1 MVMNYINIMQKI
13 ISIYKI
19 QCNSTQKVYIGS
31 SYNTN
36 TRWICHRCLL
46 RKNKHHSSRLQKSWN
61 KYGENNFSFDIIEIL
76 PTSDFLIEREQFW
89 IDYYDSYNLGFNGRP
104 KAENNHHHVWT
115 DEQRAAQSKRMTGRK
130 INMTQEQKHLRSMQF
145 RGENNA
151 KSILN
156 EDSVRDIVL
165 MSNDGMNAM
174 AIGRRLGINHS
185 TVMDVLDRRTW
196 NHVTSGLDIKKTSP
210 KGSGHPNSK
219 LTENQVLEIKQR
231 IKNGET
237 QKNIAKDY
245 GISDR
250 TVGNIKRGE
259 SWSHLTV

>member
-1 MVMNYINIMQKI
+1 MNKI

-19 QCNSTQKVYIGS
+19 KCLKNKKIYIGS
-31 SYNTN
+31 SKDTIKRWNT
-36 TRWICHRCLL
+36 HKCLL
-46 RKNKHHSSRLQKSWN
+46 RKNKHHCSRLQKAWN
-61 KYGENNFSFDIIEIL
+61 KYGEQNFSFYIIEIL
-76 PTSDFLIEREQFW
+76 PTSDFLIDKEQFW

-130 INMTQEQKHLRSMQF
+130 INMTQEQKHLRSIQF
-145 RGENNA
+145 RGENNT

-156 EDSVRDIVL
+156 EDYVRDIVL
-165 MSNDGMNAM
+165 MSNNGMNAM

-185 TVMDVLDRRTW
+185 TVMNVLDRRTW
-196 NHVTSGLDIKKTSP
+196 NHVTSDLDIKKPSP

-245 GISDR
+245 DIAAG

-259 SWSHLTV
+259 SWSHLVV